1 MKWLYSGYA
10 VAVSILLL
18 LALRVIDPTP
28 LQSLR
33 GQVFDSYQQ
42 LDEIVQ
48 SEDVVLIN
56 IGEKSLA
63 KYGQYPFPRQNYAQ
77 MVIDVAT
84 KGGGVMGWTI
94 MFPEADR
101 FGGDQ
106 VFADMLKQNLVN
118 VPGARRNPINY
129 NVVSQ
134 TPSVRGI
141 KTTGP
146 HIGTGTI
153 GPVPAPNYLLK
164 WPNLVTNIGT
174 IESAS
179 NGKGVNASA
188 PQPDNQTRTYPL
200 AITVGDRIYPSFAVE
215 MLRVKT
221 GNKSYIVK
229 TNEIG
234 IFL

>member
-63 KYGQYPFPRQNYAQ
+63 KYGQYPFPRQYYAQ
-77 MVIDVAT
+77 MVVDVAM
-84 KGGGVMGWTI
+84 KNGGVLGWTI

-101 FGGDQ
+101 FYSG
-106 VFADMLKQNLVN
+106 
-118 VPGARRNPINY
+118 
-129 NVVSQ
+129 
-134 TPSVRGI
+134 
-141 KTTGP
+141 
-146 HIGTGTI
+146 
-153 GPVPAPNYLLK
+153 
-164 WPNLVTNIGT
+164 
-174 IESAS
+174 
-179 NGKGVNASA
+179 
-188 PQPDNQTRTYPL
+188 
-200 AITVGDRIYPSFAVE
+200 
-215 MLRVKT
+215 
-221 GNKSYIVK
+221 
-229 TNEIG
+229 
-234 IFL
+234 